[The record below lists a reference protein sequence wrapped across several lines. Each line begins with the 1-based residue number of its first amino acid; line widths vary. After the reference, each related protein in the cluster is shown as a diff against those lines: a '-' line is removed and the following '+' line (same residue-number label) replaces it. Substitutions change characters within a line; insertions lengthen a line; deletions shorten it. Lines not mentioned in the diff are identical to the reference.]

1 MREIGRVIN
10 GLGIPESTRW
20 HDGRVW
26 LCNWGAGEN
35 LAVSTGGESEVT
47 AHLAPQTLPFSVDW
61 LPDGRLLA
69 VDGPR
74 RLLLRL
80 EPDRALAP
88 VAELNS
94 LGDGAANELVVDRA
108 GNAFV
113 NGGAGSVVRVTP
125 DGSVRKVAEGLAI
138 GLLVY
143 NAAYSYIGPYLEQ
156 TVADKLRVLDVNCR
170 GPLVLT
176 FYRGVWC
183 PYCNMELQALE
194 AAKPEFD
201 RYGASLVA
209 ISPQTAPNS
218 RKSVRQNKLSFP
230 ILSDAKGKVGAA
242 FGLRFDL
249 PDYLVELYKQLKNDL
264 PTFNDDPS
272 WTLPMPARYVIGQ
285 DGVILYSEVNPDYTR
300 RPEPEDMIPVLQR
313 AAAVKV

>member
-1 MREIGRVIN
+1 MSLQAKLDAFKADFEAGKPPYSVARSVIETMHRATAE
-10 GLGIPESTRW
+10 LIES
-20 HDGRVW
+20 
-26 LCNWGAGEN
+26 GAAQRAKKAG
-35 LAVSTGGESEVT
+35 T
-47 AHLAPQTLPFSVDW
+47 LAPTFSLKD
-61 LPDGRLLA
+61 P
-69 VDGPR
+69 
-74 RLLLRL
+74 
-80 EPDRALAP
+80 
-88 VAELNS
+88 
-94 LGDGAANELVVDRA
+94 A
-108 GNAFV
+108 GN
-113 NGGAGSVVRVTP
+113 VVKSA
-125 DGSVRKVAEGLAI
+125 D
-138 GLLVY
+138 LL
-143 NAAYSYIGPYLEQ
+143 
-156 TVADKLRVLDVNCR
+156 KR
-170 GPLVLT
+170 GPLVLS

-230 ILSDAKGKVGAA
+230 ILSDVKGKVGAA

-264 PTFNDDPS
+264 PSFNDDPG
-272 WTLPMPARYVIGQ
+272 WTLPMPARYVIGH